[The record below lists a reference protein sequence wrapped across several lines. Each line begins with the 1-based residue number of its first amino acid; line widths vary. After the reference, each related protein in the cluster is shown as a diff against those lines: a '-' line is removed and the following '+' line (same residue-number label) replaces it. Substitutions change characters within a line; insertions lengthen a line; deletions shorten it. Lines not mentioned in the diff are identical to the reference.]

1 MNANMADEANVKT
14 PKKRNVSELPKE
26 IVDLVDSH
34 ENWSKFVTAL
44 ELDENERSKTHG
56 KEFLVVQSI
65 RLNVDEKTTF
75 FELKKVR
82 CAHLRKLC
90 CNMGLQNCGSL
101 NKFECRR
108 RLAGQIQY
116 EHALDTHGMKPTS
129 NASQI
134 TSTICRAVNVVFSDE
149 FITGLLSVNDR
160 KGRREHETNDMYLSF
175 WQRAT
180 DAHNITSICLD
191 VDETVVEVV
200 CTNDTRSSI
209 SARKPAASDLLDDST
224 SEDESQNRDADTVPT
239 NDVFATLVIPVGDE
253 YLCSLQ
259 ADPEINLQ
267 RNIILYEMKAFR
279 TKILNLFKIRRDMKA
294 NMTVS
299 GTHDSDP
306 WNFIEASMKKVPG
319 YTKISVYY
327 FYKRCEEMGNG
338 VDAHFSPFLDSD
350 LIGDS
355 GSLESLDDSYSAP
368 SQRKRKSPDSEFLS
382 QIAQQGEAM
391 LQLMTASEKLLQ
403 ESEKDRRQ
411 EAMDRRQ
418 EAMDRR
424 QEAKDRA
431 NAVAAAAKDRANAVA
446 AAVAEQRKS
455 KSFERRLA
463 LAQALNDTDA
473 LRKLQAEA
481 NDNVDEL

>member
-1 MNANMADEANVKT
+1 
-14 PKKRNVSELPKE
+14 
-26 IVDLVDSH
+26 
-34 ENWSKFVTAL
+34 
-44 ELDENERSKTHG
+44 
-56 KEFLVVQSI
+56 
-65 RLNVDEKTTF
+65 
-75 FELKKVR
+75 
-82 CAHLRKLC
+82 
-90 CNMGLQNCGSL
+90 
-101 NKFECRR
+101 
-108 RLAGQIQY
+108 
-116 EHALDTHGMKPTS
+116 
-129 NASQI
+129 
-134 TSTICRAVNVVFSDE
+134 
-149 FITGLLSVNDR
+149 
-160 KGRREHETNDMYLSF
+160 
-175 WQRAT
+175 
-180 DAHNITSICLD
+180 
-191 VDETVVEVV
+191 
-200 CTNDTRSSI
+200 
-209 SARKPAASDLLDDST
+209 
-224 SEDESQNRDADTVPT
+224 
-239 NDVFATLVIPVGDE
+239 VGDE

-267 RNIILYEMKAFR
+267 KNIILYEMKAFR

-418 EAMDRR
+418 EA
-424 QEAKDRA
+424 KDRA
-431 NAVAAAAKDRANAVA
+431 NAVAAAA
-446 AAVAEQRKS
+446 AEQRKS